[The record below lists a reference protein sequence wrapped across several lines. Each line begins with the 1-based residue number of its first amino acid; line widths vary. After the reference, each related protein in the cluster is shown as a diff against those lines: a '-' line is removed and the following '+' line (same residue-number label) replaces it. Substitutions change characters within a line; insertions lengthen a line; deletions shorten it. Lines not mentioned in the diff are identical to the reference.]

1 MRLSELLKANSKLS
15 SSSIRSLTNER
26 CRITA
31 DLALEYAECCC
42 RQENLPQIDISIVTF
57 NNGQWTDRF
66 IDSLIASDYP
76 RKLMTVYFVDNASTD
91 STVEKLA
98 AAVYRLKSNGI
109 NATIINRDNHGF
121 GAGHNFAIKQGKS
134 QFCLVTNI
142 DLIFEKDAIKKIVCK
157 AMLDDNRAAAWEL
170 RQKPYEHPK
179 YYDPVTHAT
188 NWNSHACVLLRREA
202 FQQVGGYD
210 ENIFMYGE
218 DVDISYRLRNM
229 GYILR
234 YCPSAVVWHYTYDKS
249 VQLKPLQDKWSRI
262 TNLYLRV
269 KFGTFWDIVT
279 IPILMVAWFFRPPRY
294 TGARYQAVVGIVQF
308 FRMLPKAIAWRHKRR
323 RDVFFDFSFFDYGL
337 TRYGA
342 FYEFNEKAIKTP
354 LVSVLTR
361 TFPGRELYL
370 QQALLSVRNQT
381 YKNIEHII
389 VEDGGSTYADLVK
402 RFNLTSEYHIRYSSL
417 EKVGRSKTGNEAL
430 SQATGEY
437 CLFLDDDDLLYSDHI
452 EVLVD
457 RALQYPEAGG
467 SYSLAFEVATD
478 TRKILVDGA
487 YCEKSYILL
496 SKYQQD
502 FDPNLLLKKNYFP
515 IQSVLFKRSLF
526 MEHGGLDERLEALED
541 WNLWIRYSRKNKFVY
556 AAKLTSLYR
565 VPSNLR
571 IAATRILKLQEIRE
585 IAVGYALNSSQH
597 DNAQ

>member
-1 MRLSELLKANSKLS
+1 
-15 SSSIRSLTNER
+15 
-26 CRITA
+26 
-31 DLALEYAECCC
+31 
-42 RQENLPQIDISIVTF
+42 
-57 NNGQWTDRF
+57 
-66 IDSLIASDYP
+66 
-76 RKLMTVYFVDNASTD
+76 
-91 STVEKLA
+91 
-98 AAVYRLKSNGI
+98 
-109 NATIINRDNHGF
+109 
-121 GAGHNFAIKQGKS
+121 
-134 QFCLVTNI
+134 
-142 DLIFEKDAIKKIVCK
+142 
-157 AMLDDNRAAAWEL
+157 
-170 RQKPYEHPK
+170 
-179 YYDPVTHAT
+179 
-188 NWNSHACVLLRREA
+188 
-202 FQQVGGYD
+202 
-210 ENIFMYGE
+210 MYGE

-229 GYILR
+229 DYVLR

-249 VQLKPLQDKWSRI
+249 DQCKPLQDKWSKT
-262 TNLYLRV
+262 TNLYLRI
-269 KFGTFWDIVT
+269 KFGTFWDIAK
-279 IPILMVAWFFRPPRY
+279 IPILMGAWFFRPPRY
-294 TGARYQAVVGIVQF
+294 TGARYQAVVGIIQV
-308 FRMLPKAIAWRHKRR
+308 FRMVPKAIAWRSKRR

-342 FYEFNEKAIKTP
+342 FYEFNEKAIETP
-354 LVSVLTR
+354 LASILTR

-370 QQALLSVRNQT
+370 LQALLSVRNQT
-381 YKNIEHII
+381 YKNIEHVI

-402 RFNLTSEYHIRYSSL
+402 RFNLTSEYPIRYFSL

-502 FDPNLLLKKNYFP
+502 FNPELLLKTNYFS

-526 MEHGGLDERLEALED
+526 MEHGGLDERLDALED
-541 WNLWIRYSRKNKFVY
+541 WNLWIRYSRKNRFVY
-556 AAKLTSLYR
+556 VAKLTSLYR

-585 IAVGYALNSSQH
+585 IAVGSALNSSQH
-597 DNAQ
+597 DKSQ